1 MFNIDI
7 KTIKQEEHRYETL
20 GDYWDD
26 PDGTTHIRCTNLR
39 SPDSEFL
46 VILHE
51 LVEQYLL
58 KVAFIKE
65 EDVKAFDI
73 MFEEERAA
81 GKWDEYAEPGDD
93 PRAPYR
99 KQHFMAECVER
110 MVAAFIGVDWRL
122 HCEYQTFDDK
132 DKEN

>member
-1 MFNIDI
+1 MLKIDI
-7 KTIKQEEHRYETL
+7 KTIPESEHRYCTL

-26 PDGTTHIRCTNLR
+26 PDGTTHIRCTALK
-39 SPDSEFL
+39 SEASEFL
-46 VILHE
+46 VVIHE

-58 KVAFIKE
+58 KVAGIRE

-73 MFEEERAA
+73 MFEQERAA

-99 KQHFMAECVER
+99 KQHFMAEVIER
-110 MVAAFIGVDWRL
+110 SLACMIGVDWRV
-122 HCEYQTFDDK
+122 HCEYQQYDQ
-132 DKEN
+132 N